1 MIDRKIIVCG
11 SNLLLSRIIPFLEE
25 VESCKL
31 ILISSDKKQKFEF
44 INDVIYVENQKQAE
58 KIIIKEYKSDS
69 DFLISAYWPWKFT
82 VDIVGL
88 FPNNTINFHPSP
100 LPKDRGWYPHVH
112 QIRNKTVSG
121 VTLHKISEKL
131 DQGEIWVQK
140 IFELPFLVTSGQAY
154 EILQDEIVSL
164 FIKNWNEIRDNKIK
178 ASKQVGNSNFLS
190 KYLIETPEILELDE
204 HGENLIRLLSSRNI
218 KDRSFIK
225 VKGKDGQEK
234 YVHIKFSEDGIN

>member
-1 MIDRKIIVCG
+1 MTDKKIIVCG
-11 SNLLLSRIIPFLEE
+11 SNILLSRIIPFLEE
-25 VESCKL
+25 VESCNL
-31 ILISSDKKQKFEF
+31 ILISCNNNESFDFK
-44 INDVIYVENQKQAE
+44 NSVIYVENQKQAE
-58 KIIIKEYKSDS
+58 NIIRKVYKSDN

-88 FPNNTINFHPSP
+88 FQNISINFHPSP

-112 QIRNKTVSG
+112 QIRNNTVSG
-121 VTLHKISEKL
+121 VTLHKISEEL

-140 IFELPFLVTSGQAY
+140 ILKLPFLITSGQAY

-164 FIKNWNEIRDNKIK
+164 FIENWIEIRDNKIK
-178 ASKQVGNSNFLS
+178 PSKQAGRSNFLS
-190 KYLIETPEILELDE
+190 KYLIETPEILELDQD
-204 HGENLIRLLSSRNI
+204 GERLIRLLSSRNI

-225 VKGKDGQEK
+225 IKGKDGQEK